1 MKYQNTSK
9 GGRIDQAVRLTYDAL
24 LRTLFHKNILNL
36 IMSIVGALIL
46 SAAII
51 ASSWLIQQSIDLVS
65 GQGNIIFQFLIFTA
79 VIIIMMISAAGL
91 CVYYFRTGFTVR
103 AVRQY
108 REYAVRIILK
118 KDIADFKRHTSASYL
133 SAMTNDVNMIKA
145 NFLDQ
150 IPIIVQ
156 ILICA
161 AGAVALMLYYDPL
174 LTVIALIIWEN

>member
-9 GGRIDQAVRLTYDAL
+9 GGQIGQTVCPIYDAL
-24 LRTLFHKNILNL
+24 LRTIFHKNILNL

-65 GQGNIIFQFLIFTA
+65 GQGNITFQFLIFTA

-103 AVRQY
+103 AVR
-108 REYAVRIILK
+108 
-118 KDIADFKRHTSASYL
+118 
-133 SAMTNDVNMIKA
+133 
-145 NFLDQ
+145 
-150 IPIIVQ
+150 
-156 ILICA
+156 
-161 AGAVALMLYYDPL
+161 
-174 LTVIALIIWEN
+174 